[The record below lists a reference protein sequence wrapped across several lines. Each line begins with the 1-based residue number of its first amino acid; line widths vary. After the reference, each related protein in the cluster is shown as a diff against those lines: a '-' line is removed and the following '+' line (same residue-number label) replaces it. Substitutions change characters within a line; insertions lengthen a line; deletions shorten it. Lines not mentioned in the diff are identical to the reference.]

1 MMRKTLQSANA
12 FWRRRGITE
21 ICVSPLVQV
30 EVVRPRGSPS
40 PLPAAMREKVRS
52 FFENTYIKWRM
63 IDRKIANDAQKLCW
77 DHAVHP
83 RDAIHLATA
92 IEQKCDFLETSD
104 RGLLRLDGKVPEME
118 LRICKPGVLRQRDLF
133 APAR

>member
-1 MMRKTLQSANA
+1 
-12 FWRRRGITE
+12 
-21 ICVSPLVQV
+21 
-30 EVVRPRGSPS
+30 
-40 PLPAAMREKVRS
+40 MREKVRD

-92 IEQKCDFLETSD
+92 MEQKCDFLETSD
-104 RGLLRLDGKVPEME
+104 RGLLRLDGKVPETE
-118 LRICKPGVLRQRDLF
+118 LRICKPGVLSLRDLF
-133 APAR
+133 DPRTDRY

>member
-1 MMRKTLQSANA
+1 
-12 FWRRRGITE
+12 
-21 ICVSPLVQV
+21 
-30 EVVRPRGSPS
+30 
-40 PLPAAMREKVRS
+40 MREKVRD

-92 IEQKCDFLETSD
+92 MEQKCDFLETSD
-104 RGLLRLDGKVPEME
+104 RGLLRLDGKKSARDGVEDMQTGCSKPKRP
-118 LRICKPGVLRQRDLF
+118 LRSTH
-133 APAR
+133 